1 MKAAASKNIGFV
13 AHSDLGGRSD
23 GVQVMVQR
31 GYAYIGHGVS
41 NVISTLDV
49 RDPKNPKVV
58 DVIDCPPGTRAFHL
72 QAHDDLLIT
81 VNAPSVWNM
90 KEFADGTAY
99 FNMPPNE
106 KLKSQLSRF
115 TSGIRVY
122 DISTPQKPVEIGF
135 MPVEGLGPQRLW
147 YTVGRYA
154 YAAIHFSDFVDHIF
168 TVIDMIDP
176 RKPQVVGRAW
186 IPGMWTGGG
195 ETPTWPKGRRYA
207 LHHPL
212 VAGNIAYGAWR
223 DGGLTVIDIADPTN
237 PKLMVHCHN
246 EPPYGP
252 GTHSPLPIPSRGLL
266 VLLDEPTFDN
276 CKEGRRHIWL
286 YDVRD
291 PKKPVPIS
299 KFPEPV
305 EADYCAK
312 GGAFGPHNFHE
323 MRPGSFQSSRLIFA
337 TYYNA
342 GVRAY
347 DIADQFNPR
356 EVGYWVPPDPERMMD
371 PRPNKARVPTTM
383 DCYVD
388 PNGLMYLTD
397 QNSGLYILQYEGD
410 LV

>member
-1 MKAAASKNIGFV
+1 
-13 AHSDLGGRSD
+13 
-23 GVQVMVQR
+23 
-31 GYAYIGHGVS
+31 
-41 NVISTLDV
+41 
-49 RDPKNPKVV
+49 
-58 DVIDCPPGTRAFHL
+58 
-72 QAHDDLLIT
+72 
-81 VNAPSVWNM
+81 
-90 KEFADGTAY
+90 
-99 FNMPPNE
+99 
-106 KLKSQLSRF
+106 
-115 TSGIRVY
+115 
-122 DISTPQKPVEIGF
+122 
-135 MPVEGLGPQRLW
+135 
-147 YTVGRYA
+147 
-154 YAAIHFSDFVDHIF
+154 
-168 TVIDMIDP
+168 
-176 RKPQVVGRAW
+176 
-186 IPGMWTGGG
+186 MWTGGG

-223 DGGLTVIDIADPTN
+223 DGGLTVIDIADPSN

>member
-1 MKAAASKNIGFV
+1 M
-13 AHSDLGGRSD
+13 
-23 GVQVMVQR
+23 
-31 GYAYIGHGVS
+31 
-41 NVISTLDV
+41 
-49 RDPKNPKVV
+49 
-58 DVIDCPPGTRAFHL
+58 
-72 QAHDDLLIT
+72 
-81 VNAPSVWNM
+81 
-90 KEFADGTAY
+90 
-99 FNMPPNE
+99 
-106 KLKSQLSRF
+106 
-115 TSGIRVY
+115 
-122 DISTPQKPVEIGF
+122 
-135 MPVEGLGPQRLW
+135 
-147 YTVGRYA
+147 
-154 YAAIHFSDFVDHIF
+154 
-168 TVIDMIDP
+168 
-176 RKPQVVGRAW
+176 
-186 IPGMWTGGG
+186 
-195 ETPTWPKGRRYA
+195 
-207 LHHPL
+207 
-212 VAGNIAYGAWR
+212 
-223 DGGLTVIDIADPTN
+223 TVIDIADPTN